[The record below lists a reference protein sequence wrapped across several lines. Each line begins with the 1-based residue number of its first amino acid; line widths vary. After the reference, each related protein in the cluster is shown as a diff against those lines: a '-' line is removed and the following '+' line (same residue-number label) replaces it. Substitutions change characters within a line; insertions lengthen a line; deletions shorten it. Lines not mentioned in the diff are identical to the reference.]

1 MTGGPDALGMFD
13 AAARLPDQVRTA
25 VTSAQDLASL
35 PDAASITNVLVL
47 GMGGS
52 GVAGDILTVTAG
64 PFMALPVV
72 VVKHFIPPSYVDERS
87 LVFAMSFSG
96 NTAETLEATEI
107 AASRGGHVVAV
118 TSGGRLA
125 DLARGWGSPVVAVDP
140 SIPAPRAALGAMAIP
155 PLIVLE
161 DMGLFPGATRWVLQG
176 IDQLERRRDS
186 IMAPGGLASELADRI
201 GATFPYVCGSG
212 GVGRV
217 AARRWKTQL
226 NENAKL
232 PAFSGE
238 LPELTHN
245 EVVGWGRH
253 NELTRTLFTMI
264 NLRHDHE
271 HPAMDRVYE
280 TLADQLG
287 EALAAITEVRA
298 EGDGSVAQL
307 LDLMYVADF
316 LSIELAWRA
325 GIDPG
330 PIAAID
336 ELKRRLGT

>member
-1 MTGGPDALGMFD
+1 MLGMFD
-13 AAARLPDQVRTA
+13 AAAGLPDQVRTA
-25 VTSAQDLASL
+25 VTSAQDLGGL
-35 PDAASITNVLVL
+35 PDPAGITNVLVL

-64 PFMALPVV
+64 PFMAVPVV

-96 NTAETLEATEI
+96 DTVETLEATEM

-125 DLARGWGSPVVAVDP
+125 ELARGWGSPIVAVDP

-176 IDQLERRRDS
+176 IDQLERRRDALT
-186 IMAPGGLASELADRI
+186 APGGLTSELADRI
-201 GATFPYVCGSG
+201 GSTFPYVCGSG

-217 AARRWKTQL
+217 AARRWKTQF

-232 PAFSGE
+232 PAFNGE
-238 LPELTHN
+238 LPEMTHN

-253 NELTRTLFTMI
+253 REITRDLFTMI

-271 HPAMDRVYE
+271 HPAMQPVFE
-280 TLADQLG
+280 ALAHQLG
-287 EALAAITEVRA
+287 ESVAAVTEVRA

-316 LSIELAWRA
+316 VSIELAWRA

-330 PIAAID
+330 PIDAVD